1 MALEDF
7 AAEMDRCS
15 SCSYCKWIPFD
26 QIKSWRFAKNCP
38 SIAYHNFNSYSARG
52 RYLVAR
58 SLLNGQSEYSDT
70 VRRVVYSCLTC
81 GSCDVSCK
89 VCRYNLEPLEMVRE
103 LKFCSVEAG
112 QCLDEHLTVIDSL
125 RKESNTMGGTR
136 SERGAWAED
145 LNVKRL
151 PNEKAEVLFHA
162 GCRVCYDKELQKNA
176 RGAVKILMC
185 TGIDLGILGENEMCC
200 GGRIS
205 SMGYRDDFNRF
216 AKANLAIWAKA
227 GVKTVVTSCSDGYHA
242 FKRLYPKLG
251 SEVEVVHTVEYIDR
265 LLKEGQLRFRNEVP
279 LTVTYHDPCH
289 LGRQGEPYV
298 PWEGV
303 EKKIKSQI
311 VVYDPKKPRY
321 NGAGGIYDPPRDI
334 LKSIPGL
341 ELVEMERIREY
352 SWCCGAGGGV
362 REAYPEF
369 SNWTAGER
377 IAEARSTGA
386 EALVTACPWCE
397 RNFLDVIGRQANG
410 IQVLDIIELV
420 QRALQAEEAD
430 GTTEECV

>member
-7 AAEMDRCS
+7 SAEMDRCS

-58 SLLNGQSEYSDT
+58 SLLNGQSEYTDT
-70 VRRVVYSCLTC
+70 VRQIVYTCLTC

-103 LKFCSVEAG
+103 LKFNLVEDG
-112 QCLDEHLTVIDSL
+112 QCLDEHLAIINSL
-125 RKESNTMGGTR
+125 NKEGNTMGAARKG
-136 SERGAWAED
+136 RGAWAD
-145 LNVKRL
+145 GLNIKRL
-151 PNEKAEVLFHA
+151 PTEKAEVLFHT
-162 GCRVCYDKELQKNA
+162 GCRISYDEELQKNA
-176 RGAVKILMC
+176 RAAVQILLSA
-185 TGIDLGILGENEMCC
+185 GVDLGIMGDHEMCC
-200 GGRIS
+200 GGRIYN
-205 SMGYRDDFNRF
+205 MGYREEFKRF
-216 AKANLAIWAKA
+216 AQANITAWAKTD
-227 GVKTVVTSCSDGYHA
+227 VKMIVTSCSDGYHA

-251 SEVEVVHTVEYIDR
+251 SQVEVLHTLEYIGR
-265 LLKEGQLRFRNEVP
+265 LIKAGQLKFQKEIP

-303 EKKIKSQI
+303 EKKIKGQI
-311 VVYDPKKPRY
+311 VVYEPKKPRY
-321 NGAGGIYDPPRDI
+321 NGAWGIYDPPRDI
-334 LKSIPGL
+334 LKSIPGV

-369 SNWTAGER
+369 SNWTASER
-377 IAEARSTGA
+377 ITEAKSTGA

-397 RNFLDVIGRQANG
+397 RNFLDAGGMKI
-410 IQVLDIIELV
+410 LDIIELV
-420 QRALQAEEAD
+420 QQAL
-430 GTTEECV
+430 